1 MPVTSGSYILETRRR
16 PDRFAYY
23 LRVLR
28 LVATIEFRMKYAD
41 SLLGYAWSLAKPL
54 AYFAVLWLV
63 FSRLFNARTPVES
76 FALYLIIGLV
86 FYLFF
91 IDAVGAALT
100 SVVARGSLLRRL
112 AFSPLV
118 LPFAVVA
125 SACLTLM
132 VNLSAVALFA
142 LASQVW
148 PDPEWLLVIPLLI
161 EFLIFVVGMGLIVA
175 TLFVR
180 FQDIAQI
187 WELVA
192 QLMIFITPVMYPL
205 SILPG
210 WMEKVLFLNPLVQV
224 MQDVRAVVLEGEVAT
239 VTDVLGAGGR
249 VVPVAVAFGVFALGL
264 VIFRRDSAR
273 FAERV

>member
-1 MPVTSGSYILETRRR
+1 MPVPSGSYILETRRR

-118 LPFAVVA
+118 LPLAVVA

-132 VNLSAVALFA
+132 VNLTAVALFA
-142 LASQVW
+142 VGSQVW
-148 PDPEWLLVIPLLI
+148 PDPEWLLVVPLLI
-161 EFLIFVVGMGLIVA
+161 EFLIFVVGIGLIVA

-249 VVPVAVAFGVFALGL
+249 VVPVAVALGVFVFGL
-264 VIFRRDSAR
+264 FIFRRDSSR